1 MSDGV
6 WRGLRSCVCGSCYG
20 LGFSEHK
27 KTQPSVLAGFCF
39 GMVSIAHVFA
49 IFGTDYRG
57 SGEFGLAWNR
67 ELGFWPR
74 AFDIEILREEIE
86 F

>member
-1 MSDGV
+1 M
-6 WRGLRSCVCGSCYG
+6 
-20 LGFSEHK
+20 
-27 KTQPSVLAGFCF
+27 AGFCF